1 MAFGLILR
9 PFVTFGLFSIF
20 SGYFVALGDFCLDA
34 AAFAVV
40 FGAGVEFFVD
50 EAEELGEVGRRPTFD
65 AIKERNDSR
74 HLFSQFTSC
83 SRLTAARSLQTTS
96 SR

>member
-1 MAFGLILR
+1 
-9 PFVTFGLFSIF
+9 
-20 SGYFVALGDFCLDA
+20 
-34 AAFAVV
+34 
-40 FGAGVEFFVD
+40 VD

-65 AIKERNDSR
+65 PIKERNDSR

-83 SRLTAARSLQTTS
+83 SRLTAAQSLQTTS